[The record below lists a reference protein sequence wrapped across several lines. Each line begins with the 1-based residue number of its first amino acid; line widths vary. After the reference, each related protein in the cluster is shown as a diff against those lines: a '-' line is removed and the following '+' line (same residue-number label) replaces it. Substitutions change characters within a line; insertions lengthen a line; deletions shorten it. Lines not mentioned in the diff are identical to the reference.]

1 MATIRIK
8 SGFDKESCIMIK
20 LSPAQRQ
27 YLKGLAHPLSP
38 VIIIGEK
45 GLTEAVLKETER
57 ALKAHELVKIKAG
70 SDEKETR
77 AQWLEEIC
85 NQLGAASVQQIGKVL
100 VIYRPA
106 EKPVIQLPR

>member
-1 MATIRIK
+1 
-8 SGFDKESCIMIK
+8 MIT
-20 LSPAQRQ
+20 LTPAQRQ

-45 GLTEAVLKETER
+45 GLTEAVLKETDR
-57 ALKAHELVKIKAG
+57 ALKVHELIKIKAG

-77 AQWLEEIC
+77 SQWMEQIC
-85 NQLGAASVQQIGKVL
+85 KQVDAASVQQIGKVL

-106 EKPVIQLPR
+106 EKPAIQLPR

>member
-1 MATIRIK
+1 
-8 SGFDKESCIMIK
+8 MIK
-20 LSPAQRQ
+20 LTPAQRQ

-45 GLTEAVLKETER
+45 GLTEAVIKETDR
-57 ALKAHELVKIKAG
+57 ALKAHELIKIKAG

-77 AQWLEEIC
+77 GQWLEQIC
-85 NQLGAASVQQIGKVL
+85 DALDASPVQQIGKTL

-106 EKPVIQLPR
+106 EKPAIRLP